1 MNLQHTPELD
11 ETTRHRLLSDPQR
24 RFVIES
30 LYTGG
35 RTETTLDAVAND
47 LDRVAR
53 RDDSVAQGIRRNLR
67 CRLHHV
73 HLPMLSDAGLVDY
86 DASAKRLR
94 FPGPAVVAIPTDT
107 GG

>member
-1 MNLQHTPELD
+1 MNRQDNPELD

-30 LYTGG
+30 LDTAG
-35 RTETTLDAVAND
+35 RTDTTLGALASD
-47 LDRVAR
+47 LDRAAQ
-53 RDDSVAQGIRRNLR
+53 RDDSVAADVRRNLR

-86 DASAKRLR
+86 DASTKRIRLR
-94 FPGPAVVAIPTDT
+94 GRGAIAAVAASR
-107 GG
+107 

>member
-1 MNLQHTPELD
+1 MNLRDTPELD

-30 LYTGG
+30 LTIDG
-35 RTETTLDAVAND
+35 RLETTLEALVRD
-47 LDRVAR
+47 LNRVAAH
-53 RDDSVAQGIRRNLR
+53 DDSVAASVRRNLR

-94 FPGPAVVAIPTDT
+94 IRDPSAISAPAESR
-107 GG
+107 

>member
-1 MNLQHTPELD
+1 MNLRDTPELD

-30 LYTGG
+30 LTIDG
-35 RTETTLDAVAND
+35 RLETTLDALASD
-47 LDRVAR
+47 LDRVAAH
-53 RDDSVAQGIRRNLR
+53 DDSVDAYVRRNLR

-86 DASAKRLR
+86 DAAAKRLR
-94 FPGPAVVAIPTDT
+94 FHDPGVIPTPAEFR
-107 GG
+107 